1 MNENGIPIKPSSV
14 ENSVNASANSTAN
27 NPVPTPSNPPT
38 KNIFFN
44 QPDSITSSL
53 PAFKGGMMSKSQPG
67 AEGEVK
73 IFKPKPIEI
82 KPAQPKPVE
91 QKQVWPD
98 LSVRDLSQQNSQD
111 PSIKPVRTYEGDVA
125 NVLSRRKTSATTM
138 ALAESKRKDGVE
150 RIVSSQS
157 RDEESDQNS
166 LTSTNSDST
175 NSGSSLSTKMLITA
189 ISILLISGGIF
200 GGYYLYSKSVLA
212 PSTQSA
218 PVSMSARV
226 PLVPADS
233 QTFLSIDNLSR
244 VEILAN
250 INKELKKLQTP
261 DTIRELILTQTIK
274 SPTGNNQII
283 QVSAQDMLSIL
294 QINMPNIL
302 ERSLTPSWMLGI
314 YSDTSGSISYF
325 VVLTNNFFQNSFAG
339 MLQWESIIADD
350 LKQYID
356 TSSVQ
361 GIGNTA
367 VISQLPVTNVTPIGT
382 STKISGTSTK
392 TMSTSTATSTPV
404 FSTSTPETIAPQP
417 TLSPYLTLR
426 GKFLDRIVNNQ
437 VVREFQTNEGQ
448 TLFIYTFTDNTRLV
462 FAGNEQTISE
472 IMTRLEK
479 AAHVR

>member
-1 MNENGIPIKPSSV
+1 MSPEENGIPIKPSAV
-14 ENSVNASANSTAN
+14 ENSVNPSVTSAVT
-27 NPVPTPSNPPT
+27 NPVPTPNNIPPKTAPANPPT

-53 PAFKGGMMSKSQPG
+53 PAFKGGMMSKPQP
-67 AEGEVK
+67 EVDGETK

-82 KPAQPKPVE
+82 KQAPPKPVE

-98 LSVRDLSQQNSQD
+98 LSVRDMSEQNSQD

-150 RIVSSQS
+150 RIGSNQS
-157 RDEESDQNS
+157 KGEESDQKS
-166 LTSTNSDST
+166 FTSANSDST
-175 NSGSSLSTKMLITA
+175 DSSSSSGTKMLIVA
-189 ISILLISGGIF
+189 ISILLIGGGIF

-212 PSTQSA
+212 PSTQGTPITTST
-218 PVSMSARV
+218 RV

-250 INKELKKLQTP
+250 ISKELKKTQIPNTV
-261 DTIRELILTQTIK
+261 RELILTQTTK
-274 SPTGNNQII
+274 SPTGGSQVV
-283 QVSAQDMLSIL
+283 QVSAQDMITLL
-294 QINMPNIL
+294 QINVPNML
-302 ERSLTPSWMLGI
+302 ERSLTSSWMLGI
-314 YSDTSGSISYF
+314 YSDNSGSISYF

-339 MLQWESIIADD
+339 MLQWESIMADD

-367 VISQLPVTNVTPIGT
+367 VITPLPITNATTTGT
-382 STKISGTSTK
+382 ST
-392 TMSTSTATSTPV
+392 STSTSRVATSTP
-404 FSTSTPETIAPQP
+404 FIQISTP

-426 GKFLDRIVNNQ
+426 GKFVDRIVNNE

-462 FAGNEQTISE
+462 FAGNEQAISE
-472 IMTRLEK
+472 IMIRLEK